1 MFGVT
6 SRQSSINTEPEMS
19 ENEGMRD
26 VIHYVNKLQDR
37 AVNKPSQCPNP
48 EKAPTTTFYLL
59 KEPSLLAL
67 SQLRIYKDTLSHLLT
82 VFTCFLVDS

>member
-1 MFGVT
+1 MKRLRSSKKSVFEMFGVT

-37 AVNKPSQCPNP
+37 AVNKP
-48 EKAPTTTFYLL
+48 
-59 KEPSLLAL
+59 
-67 SQLRIYKDTLSHLLT
+67 
-82 VFTCFLVDS
+82 

>member
-6 SRQSSINTEPEMS
+6 FRQSSINTEPEMS

-37 AVNKPSQCPNP
+37 AVNEPSRPQCQ
-48 EKAPTTTFYLL
+48 EKAPT
-59 KEPSLLAL
+59 SA
-67 SQLRIYKDTLSHLLT
+67 
-82 VFTCFLVDS
+82 FTIKNL

>member
-1 MFGVT
+1 MKRLRSSKKSVYEMFGVT

-37 AVNKPSQCPNP
+37 AVNRPSRS
-48 EKAPTTTFYLL
+48 F
-59 KEPSLLAL
+59 
-67 SQLRIYKDTLSHLLT
+67 T
-82 VFTCFLVDS
+82 VPGEGPY